1 MFSGRAKT
9 RWHSKIIYMDTQQT
23 SGAPGDIAERGL
35 QYTREQW
42 EEIIAQTED
51 YVRANPTRSL
61 LYGVAAGFILDRL
74 PIFRILG
81 GLIRI
86 FLKAFKPAILIYGA
100 TKLYQVLKAE
110 E

>member
-1 MFSGRAKT
+1 
-9 RWHSKIIYMDTQQT
+9 MDTEQT
-23 SGAPGDIAERGL
+23 SGAVGDIAERGI

-42 EEIIAQTED
+42 DEIMAQTED
-51 YVRANPTRSL
+51 YVRANPTRAL

-81 GLIRI
+81 VLIR
-86 FLKAFKPAILIYGA
+86 LSLMAFKPALLVYGV
-100 TKLYQVLKAE
+100 TKVYQLLTAE

>member
-1 MFSGRAKT
+1 MDSEQMTRDSGN
-9 RWHSKIIYMDTQQT
+9 
-23 SGAPGDIAERGL
+23 IAEDGL
-35 QYTREQW
+35 QYTKDQW
-42 EEIIAQTED
+42 DEIVAHTED

-81 GLIRI
+81 AFVRLA
-86 FLKAFKPAILIYGA
+86 LMAFKPAILIYGA
-100 TKLYQVLKAE
+100 TKLYQAAKSE

>member
-1 MFSGRAKT
+1 
-9 RWHSKIIYMDTQQT
+9 MDSEQMT
-23 SGAPGDIAERGL
+23 GASGDIAERGL
-35 QYTREQW
+35 QYTKEHW
-42 EEIIAQTED
+42 DDIIAQTED

-81 GLIRI
+81 A
-86 FLKAFKPAILIYGA
+86 FLRVLMMAFKPAILAYGA
-100 TKLYQVLKAE
+100 TKLYQVVKAE